1 MNYWWTQGRVS
12 EIAWRVHFKVLG
24 QLSYNGHV
32 ARNGTKT
39 GYHMC
44 VKLSKI
50 HRWLQVKKFLQNTTH
65 IICHFSNVHSNY
77 YSAWQYVTK
86 DDTSYIQSTAHPD
99 LVNSGTPTSE
109 SCQGNSKG
117 KRKRR
122 RLSAFE
128 VSEIIVSKKI
138 KSRTELLA
146 LAHAQKVDGK
156 TDLAEFIVNRG
167 QKCVEETL
175 KVSVIHLYIIS

>member
-1 MNYWWTQGRVS
+1 M
-12 EIAWRVHFKVLG
+12 
-24 QLSYNGHV
+24 
-32 ARNGTKT
+32 
-39 GYHMC
+39 
-44 VKLSKI
+44 KLSKI
-50 HRWLQVKKFLQNTTH
+50 HIWLQVKKFLQNTTH